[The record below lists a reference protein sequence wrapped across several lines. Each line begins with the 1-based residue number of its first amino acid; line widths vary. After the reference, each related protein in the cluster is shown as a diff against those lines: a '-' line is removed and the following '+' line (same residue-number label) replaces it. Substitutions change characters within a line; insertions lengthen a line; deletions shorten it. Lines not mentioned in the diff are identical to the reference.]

1 MNKEI
6 YAFIYWGKKE
16 ENHFDSRVATT

>member
-6 YAFIYWGKKE
+6 YAFIYWRKKE
-16 ENHFDSRVATT
+16 ENRFDSRVAT